1 MRATTKQLRGALLRS
16 VSRSFYLSIRFLPSK
31 LRDPIALS
39 YLLARATDTI
49 ADTAE
54 VEPSERMRHLETLA
68 RLIQGQGD
76 RNAARTLIAAFAP
89 LQKDTAE
96 RTLIEQLPKCLQWLD
111 LMATEDRADIREV
124 LAKINEGQILDVE
137 RFGSSA
143 TVTAL
148 KTADDL
154 DRYTYLVAGCVGE
167 FWTAICSRHL
177 PEFSKQS
184 GQHMKALA
192 VEYGKGLQLINVLR
206 DIGADLQAGRCYLPA
221 DELHSLGMTPADLR
235 QKAALAQPV
244 FEQWRQRAETGI
256 SAGVDYA
263 CAIQPWRVRLA
274 TVVPALIGARTLALL
289 RDAGSEAIAQR
300 VKVPRAEVHRI
311 LFACTTRLASP
322 GAMQRLFARLSA

>member
-1 MRATTKQLRGALLRS
+1 MSATTKQLRGALLRS

-31 LRDPIALS
+31 LRDPIALA

-54 VEPSERMRHLETLA
+54 LEPAERMSHLETLA

-76 RNAARTLIAAFAP
+76 RNAARTLIVAFAP

-96 RTLIEQLPKCLQWLD
+96 RTLIEQLPNCLQWLD

-124 LAKINEGQILDVE
+124 LAKINEGQILDVK

-148 KTADDL
+148 KTAADL

-184 GQHMKALA
+184 GQHMKTLA

-221 DELHSLGMTPADLR
+221 DELHSLGMTPADLQ

-244 FEQWRQRAETGI
+244 LEQWRQRAEKGI
-256 SAGVDYA
+256 SAGIEYA

-274 TVVPALIGARTLALL
+274 TVLPALIGARTLALL
-289 RDAGSEAIAQR
+289 RDAGSEAIAHR
-300 VKVPRAEVHRI
+300 VKVPRAEVRRI

-322 GAMQRLFARLSA
+322 GAIQRLFARLSA

>member
-1 MRATTKQLRGALLRS
+1 MSATTNQLRGALLRS

-31 LRDPIALS
+31 LRDPIALA

-54 VEPSERMRHLETLA
+54 LEPSERISHLKALA

-76 RNAARTLIAAFAP
+76 RNAARTLIVAFAP

-96 RTLIEQLPKCLQWLD
+96 RTLIEQLPNCLQWLD

-143 TVTAL
+143 NVTAL
-148 KTADDL
+148 KTAADL

-184 GQHMKALA
+184 GQHMKMLA

-206 DIGADLQAGRCYLPA
+206 DISADLQAGRCYLPA
-221 DELHSLGMTPADLR
+221 DELHSLGITPADLR
-235 QKAALAQPV
+235 QKGALAQPV

-274 TVVPALIGARTLALL
+274 TVLPALIGARALALL

-322 GAMQRLFARLSA
+322 GAIQQLFARLSE